1 MTATLDPRWH
11 TALRHSRYLSQ
22 LLAAQPTLI
31 DELSAHWE
39 QPLDYS
45 ALEAPLLT
53 GDHSDDSLRTA
64 LRRLRHRVMAQ
75 LILRDLGGLAP
86 LNEIMQTMSWL
97 ADFTPTWRW
106 RTITGNWP
114 PSTASR
120 SIAKGGRCG
129 CWSSAWASWAGA
141 S

>member
-22 LLAAQPTLI
+22 LLAAQPALI
-31 DELSAHWE
+31 DELRAHWE

-64 LRRLRHRVMAQ
+64 LRYRAARRRGRPVAG
-75 LILRDLGGLAP
+75 DGAP
-86 LNEIMQTMSWL
+86 APGW
-97 ADFTPTWRW
+97 W
-106 RTITGNWP
+106 
-114 PSTASR
+114 
-120 SIAKGGRCG
+120 
-129 CWSSAWASWAGA
+129 
-141 S
+141 